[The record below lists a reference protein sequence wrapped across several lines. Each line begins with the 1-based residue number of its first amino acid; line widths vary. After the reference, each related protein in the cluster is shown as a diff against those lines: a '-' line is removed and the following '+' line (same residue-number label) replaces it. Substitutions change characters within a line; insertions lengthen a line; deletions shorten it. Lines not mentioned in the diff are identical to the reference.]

1 MNTFF
6 TLARVYRFNY
16 LIKLNINS
24 SKNRKFTKKKS
35 FMNHSYSCISLTIF
49 VFMHFINYRFQIVK
63 ADCNKY
69 CPQQNDSFK
78 SDISDI

>member
-6 TLARVYRFNY
+6 PLSRVYRFNY

-24 SKNRKFTKKKS
+24 SKNRKFTKKKFYEPFL
-35 FMNHSYSCISLTIF
+35 FMN
-49 VFMHFINYRFQIVK
+49 FINYRFQIVK

-69 CPQQNDSFK
+69 CTQQNDSFK
-78 SDISDI
+78 LDISYI